1 MNLPTTTRAGLGLA
15 AATAAISGVSVFV
28 NGLAASVLPDP
39 VAVAAVRNGL
49 VGVALV
55 ALAGLPALAGEFA
68 GLDRRRRLGL
78 LALGV
83 IGGGIPFVLF
93 FSGLAAAGGP
103 GAAVIHKTMFLWVA
117 LLAVPLL
124 GERVGRLQL
133 AALALLVVGTLL
145 AGPAP
150 ALSAG
155 PAAAL
160 ILGAT
165 WLWAVEVVV
174 AKRLLAGVSVRLAAA
189 ARMTVGALV
198 IAGWL
203 AANGRLGAVAGFGA
217 EGWLFIAATTV
228 LLFGYVV
235 TWYAAL
241 RRAPATN
248 VSAILVG
255 GAVVT
260 ATLGAIRTGAVPAG
274 SVVAGLSIIAAGVV
288 AIGLGSWIGARRA
301 EGLAREQA

>member
-133 AALALLVVGTLL
+133 AALALLAVGTFL